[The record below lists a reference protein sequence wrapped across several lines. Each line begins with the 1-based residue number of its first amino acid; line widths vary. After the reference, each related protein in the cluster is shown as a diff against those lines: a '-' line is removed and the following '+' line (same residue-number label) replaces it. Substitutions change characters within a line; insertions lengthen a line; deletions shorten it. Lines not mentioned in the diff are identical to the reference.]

1 MQAIVF
7 VYYLSNALK
16 HITFISVF
24 FPLVFMAGF
33 NTAIIV
39 MSFLFGE
46 EQGFPCNRNCV
57 ERREYSRFFWEY
69 LQSVWVGVALLPLH
83 LIWDFQQEV
92 SFSLNLNPEEVINT
106 YKWFANEYIIRV
118 MAIIG
123 LLVYIGLCL
132 MKV

>member
-7 VYYLSNALK
+7 VYYLSNAIN
-16 HITFISVF
+16 HCTFIWVL
-24 FPLVFMAGF
+24 FPLVLMAMF
-33 NTAIIV
+33 NTVIIV
-39 MSFLFGE
+39 FSLSFGSR
-46 EQGFPCNRNCV
+46 QGFPCNRNCLK
-57 ERREYSRFFWEY
+57 RRKYKRFLWEY